1 MGEEIREARKVR
13 KTYRSAYRLSLALGG
28 KWGAMQAAERRRDVN
43 GIIICR
49 AACGCAAEARLW
61 GQRRKRA
68 PPGRGDSV
76 LGGGEQGM
84 KQVERP
90 VSAEETEAISM

>member
-13 KTYRSAYRLSLALGG
+13 KTYRSPYGLLLALGV

-43 GIIICR
+43 GIIIHR

-61 GQRRKRA
+61 GQRRKRGA
-68 PPGRGDSV
+68 T
-76 LGGGEQGM
+76 GE
-84 KQVERP
+84 R
-90 VSAEETEAISM
+90 

>member
-1 MGEEIREARKVR
+1 MSMA
-13 KTYRSAYRLSLALGG
+13 SSF
-28 KWGAMQAAERRRDVN
+28 AERPV
-43 GIIICR
+43 GVLL
-49 AACGCAAEARLW
+49 RLDY
-61 GQRRKRA
+61 GGRGGSGA

-84 KQVERP
+84 KQVERR